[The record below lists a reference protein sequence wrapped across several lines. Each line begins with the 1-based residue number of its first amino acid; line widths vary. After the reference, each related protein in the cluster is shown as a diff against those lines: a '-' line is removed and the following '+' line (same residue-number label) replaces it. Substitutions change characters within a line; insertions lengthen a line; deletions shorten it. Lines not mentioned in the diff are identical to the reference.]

1 MSTYT
6 GLIKDDVLN
15 NLSVSAKGNNQEQA
29 IGSNEMIY
37 VALNEKEQ
45 IIGFAS
51 GGKSRSPEYPYDGE
65 LYAIY
70 LLKEYQQQ
78 GIGRKL
84 IQSIVNELQSGGY
97 QSMIV
102 WVLSQNPSKL
112 AYERLGG
119 IVLVS
124 KDIQIG
130 GQTLR
135 EVWGYAPEFIA
146 FYSPKDDKN
155 NKGVT

>member
-1 MSTYT
+1 
-6 GLIKDDVLN
+6 
-15 NLSVSAKGNNQEQA
+15 
-29 IGSNEMIY
+29 MIY

-102 WVLSQNPSKL
+102 WVLS
-112 AYERLGG
+112 
-119 IVLVS
+119 
-124 KDIQIG
+124 
-130 GQTLR
+130 
-135 EVWGYAPEFIA
+135 
-146 FYSPKDDKN
+146 
-155 NKGVT
+155 